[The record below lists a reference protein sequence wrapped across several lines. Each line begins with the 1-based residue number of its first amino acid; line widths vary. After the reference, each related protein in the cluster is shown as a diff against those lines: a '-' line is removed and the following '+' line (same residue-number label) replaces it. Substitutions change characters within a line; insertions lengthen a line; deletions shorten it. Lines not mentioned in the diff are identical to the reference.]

1 MASYY
6 YLLSSL
12 PMLAASAPPPFD
24 YPTFLEMCRSSVS
37 AATYG
42 ALEHLTVD
50 SDKGPLLRSWA
61 AFYRRLREEL
71 RFQRL
76 QKRGKPCQTP
86 EDRSAAPAVQA
97 AIAAENPLQGEQ
109 QLLELEF
116 QQIDALVGF
125 HVFDDTALF
134 GYALKLKLMERL
146 YGFQFETGKAEF
158 VSLLDGIQQK
168 IYRL

>member
-12 PMLAASAPPPFD
+12 PMLTASAPPPFD

-42 ALEHLTVD
+42 ALEQLTVD

-61 AFYRRLREEL
+61 GFYQRLREEL
-71 RFQRL
+71 RYQRL
-76 QKRGKPCQTP
+76 TKRGKSCPVP
-86 EDRSAAPAVQA
+86 GDREAAAAVQA
-97 AIAAENPLQGEQ
+97 AIAAENPLEGEQ

-116 QQIDALVGF
+116 RQIDALVGM

-134 GYALKLKLMERL
+134 GYALKLQLMQRL
-146 YGFQFETGKAEF
+146 HGFQFETGKAEF

-168 IYRL
+168 IYSL

>member
-1 MASYY
+1 
-6 YLLSSL
+6 
-12 PMLAASAPPPFD
+12 MLAASAPPPFD

-42 ALEHLTVD
+42 ALEQLTVD

-61 AFYRRLREEL
+61 VFYRRLRQEL
-71 RFQRL
+71 RYQRL
-76 QKRGKPCQTP
+76 QKLGKPCQAP
-86 EDRSAAPAVQA
+86 ADREAAAVQA
-97 AIAAENPLQGEQ
+97 AIAAENPLLGEQ

-116 QQIDALVGF
+116 RQIDALVGF

-134 GYALKLKLMERL
+134 GYALKLQLMQRL
-146 YGFQFETGKAEF
+146 HGFQFETGKAEF

>member
-12 PMLAASAPPPFD
+12 PMLTASAPPPFD

-42 ALEHLTVD
+42 ALELLTAE
-50 SDKGPLLRSWA
+50 SDRGPLLRPWS
-61 AFYRRLREEL
+61 AFYRRLQEEL
-71 RFQRL
+71 RYQRL
-76 QKRGKPCQTP
+76 QKRGKPCQAP
-86 EDRSAAPAVQA
+86 EDREAAAAVQA
-97 AIAAENPLQGEQ
+97 AIAADNPLLGEQ
-109 QLLELEF
+109 QLLELQF
-116 QQIDALVGF
+116 RQIDQLVGF

-134 GYALKLKLMERL
+134 GYALKLRLMERL
-146 YGFQFETGKAEF
+146 HGFRFETGKAEF

>member
-12 PMLAASAPPPFD
+12 PMLAAGSPPPFD

-37 AATYG
+37 PATYG
-42 ALEHLTVD
+42 ALKELTVE
-50 SDKGPLLRSWA
+50 SDRGPLLHAWA
-61 AFYRRLREEL
+61 AYYRLLRQEL
-71 RFQRL
+71 RYQRL
-76 QKRGKPCQTP
+76 ARLGKPCQPP
-86 EDRSAAPAVQA
+86 EDRGAALTVQA
-97 AIAAENPLQGEQ
+97 AMAADNPLQAERLLLDQ
-109 QLLELEF
+109 QF
-116 QQIDALVGF
+116 RQIDALVGF

-134 GYALKLKLMERL
+134 GYALKLQLILRL
-146 YGFQFETGKAEF
+146 HGFQFEAGKAEF

>member
-24 YPTFLEMCRSSVS
+24 YPTFLEMCRASVS
-37 AATYG
+37 PATYG
-42 ALEHLTVD
+42 ALEQLSVD
-50 SDKGPLLRSWA
+50 ADRGPLLRPWA

-71 RFQRL
+71 RYQRL
-76 QKRGKPCQTP
+76 SRLGKPCQAP
-86 EDRSAAPAVQA
+86 EDRGAAAAVQA

-109 QLLELEF
+109 LLLELEF
-116 QQIDALVGF
+116 RQIDALVGF

-146 YGFQFETGKAEF
+146 YGFQFEAGKEEF
-158 VSLLDGIQQK
+158 VSLLNGIQQK
-168 IYRL
+168 IYSL

>member
-42 ALEHLTVD
+42 ALEQLTVD

-61 AFYRRLREEL
+61 VFYRRL
-71 RFQRL
+71 L
-76 QKRGKPCQTP
+76 QKLGKPCQAP
-86 EDRSAAPAVQA
+86 ADREAAAAVQA
-97 AIAAENPLQGEQ
+97 AIAAENPLLGEQ

-116 QQIDALVGF
+116 RQIDALVGF

-134 GYALKLKLMERL
+134 GYALKLQLMQRL
-146 YGFQFETGKAEF
+146 HGFQFETGKAEF

>member
-42 ALEHLTVD
+42 ALEQLTVD

-61 AFYRRLREEL
+61 VFYRRLRQEL
-71 RFQRL
+71 RYQRL
-76 QKRGKPCQTP
+76 QKLGKPCQAP
-86 EDRSAAPAVQA
+86 ADREAAAAVQA
-97 AIAAENPLQGEQ
+97 AIAAETPLLGEQ

-116 QQIDALVGF
+116 RQIDALVGF

-134 GYALKLKLMERL
+134 GYALKLQLMQRL
-146 YGFQFETGKAEF
+146 HGFQFETGKAEF